1 MKKFN
6 KRLICLFVL
15 MALTFSFSIVATA
28 ETTDKVT
35 GYDHGLQKQ
44 NMPDA
49 LNPTLEKEKLNEY
62 MENNQSHVYT
72 NNGNI
77 IKLAPNEKIILSFD
91 DGSRIEYSLR
101 VEANSVNSER
111 NYDVDKTYFYL
122 TGSATVGLHA
132 RCTHSNREVTIDDL
146 YDSFQGSLAKRVE
159 HDTDII
165 REKGF
170 QGTYAIGEGWGVIQ
184 FELPQ
189 VGDYF
194 QRSYR
199 IQIQIDPAG
208 GAYLVVLD

>member
-101 VEANSVNSER
+101 VEPATENYRR
-111 NYDVDKTYFYL
+111 NVVPSLLIQRFLQTTPVLSCTALFL
-122 TGSATVGLHA
+122 SLFITG
-132 RCTHSNREVTIDDL
+132 
-146 YDSFQGSLAKRVE
+146 YSFDRG
-159 HDTDII
+159 IN
-165 REKGF
+165 
-170 QGTYAIGEGWGVIQ
+170 
-184 FELPQ
+184 
-189 VGDYF
+189 
-194 QRSYR
+194 
-199 IQIQIDPAG
+199 
-208 GAYLVVLD
+208 